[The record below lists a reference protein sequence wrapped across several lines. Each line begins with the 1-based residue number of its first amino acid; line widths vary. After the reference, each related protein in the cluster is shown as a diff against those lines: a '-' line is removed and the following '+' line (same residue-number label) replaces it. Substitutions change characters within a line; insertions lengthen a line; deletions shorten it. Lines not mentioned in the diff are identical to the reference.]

1 MKGFGLIVF
10 VDWYYVDIMV
20 KMKFFDDNI
29 WSWWIFV
36 MGGVNILV
44 LNDLFVFYGIV
55 FGDIILNGVYFIG
68 GERVYY
74 VLGIDFLCFFI
85 GGFVYWFFF

>member
-1 MKGFGLIVF
+1 
-10 VDWYYVDIMV
+10 
-20 KMKFFDDNI
+20 
-29 WSWWIFV
+29 

-85 GGFVYWFFF
+85 GGFVY